1 MSFSAG
7 PLADTLTALGAA
19 AAIAVLLLVAGAPL
33 LVDLVGPRTRR
44 LPGGAVGTLPAAVP
58 GVGPAPVAPV
68 APASATPA
76 PAPAAPAPAAPQ
88 EAAPTPAAPQEAA
101 PADEIGGPGAGSDPA
116 AGSDAAAAPVEVPVE
131 VPRQAG
137 PADTEPAGAPEQ
149 ARRTLTVRG
158 AAREISL
165 PLQRTALAPVIPLPR
180 PVSRFS

>member
-44 LPGGAVGTLPAAVP
+44 LPGGAVGTLPTAVP
-58 GVGPAPVAPV
+58 AAEAAPASPAPAAPVAPV
-68 APASATPA
+68 APQEG
-76 PAPAAPAPAAPQ
+76 APQ
-88 EAAPTPAAPQEAA
+88 EVA
-101 PADEIGGPGAGSDPA
+101 PAGEVGGPGAGPDPL
-116 AGSDAAAAPVEVPVE
+116 AGSDAGATPLE

-137 PADTEPAGAPEQ
+137 PADAEPAEAPEQ
-149 ARRTLTVRG
+149 ARCTLTVRG

-165 PLQRTALAPVIPLPR
+165 PLQRGALAPVIPLPR